1 MFHDTFNYMRWNFF
15 KSNKTAVPPEVKS
28 LAVPDAELFSIMGIL
43 PNPSG
48 ISVSIEQALQ
58 VPAASSAIR
67 VIADAL
73 ASLELG
79 VKAIGD
85 DGAEID
91 APGHPVAALLRDAP
105 NAWTGW
111 PELIAD
117 LACDALIRDRG
128 GLAHVLRGGSG
139 TIHEVVRYAPSVW
152 TVDLDPVTQQPSYRL
167 DNRQISGEDV
177 IHLRAPLGRAPLSLA
192 RAAIAE
198 AVVMARAAQD
208 LFGAGG
214 RPSGALLIPRGL
226 AEDAIKKIRA
236 AWTAMASGSGRTAIL
251 PDGADFKP
259 FQLTSVDSQ
268 FLESRKFAILEIA
281 RCFRVPPS
289 MLFELDRATWSNT
302 EQMGREFLVYCLEPW
317 LLQMEAALRRA
328 LFSPEE
334 RSQYVIRFDRDDL
347 TRADL
352 QTRATT
358 ISSLIASRTINPN
371 EGRAWLGLAP
381 RDGGDEFLNPNISAA
396 APAAPAPQ
404 EAASDDA

>member
-1 MFHDTFNYMRWNFF
+1 MRWNPFST
-15 KSNKTAVPPEVKS
+15 KRPAPEAKS
-28 LAVPDAELFSIMGIL
+28 LATPDAGLLSIMGIL
-43 PNPSG
+43 PNSSG
-48 ISVSIEQALQ
+48 ISVSTEQALQ
-58 VPAASSAIR
+58 VPAVSSAIR
-67 VIADAL
+67 VISEAL
-73 ASLELG
+73 ATLELG
-79 VKAIGD
+79 VKAIGAN
-85 DGAEID
+85 GIETD
-91 APGHPVAALLRDAP
+91 APAHPVAVLLRDAP
-105 NAWTGW
+105 NGWTGW

-139 TIHEVVRYAPSVW
+139 TIHEIVRYTPAVW
-152 TVDLDPVTQQPSYRL
+152 TVDPDPVTLQPAYRL
-167 DNRQISGEDV
+167 DTREISGEDV

-192 RAAIAE
+192 REAIAE
-198 AVVMARAAQD
+198 AAVMARSAQD

-214 RPSGALLIPRGL
+214 RPSGALLIPKGI
-226 AEDAIKKIRA
+226 AEDAVKKIRA
-236 AWTAMASGSGRTAIL
+236 AWAAMATGGGRTAIL

-328 LFSPEE
+328 LFTPEE

-358 ISSLIASRTINPN
+358 INSLIASRTINPN

-381 RDGGDEFLNPNISAA
+381 RDGGDAFENPNITGA
-396 APAAPAPQ
+396 APAPTAPQ
-404 EAASDDA
+404 EAASDEA